1 MTRVLVTGASGY
13 LAMHVVKQ
21 LLDSG
26 EYVVRGTVRSLAN
39 EKKVQ
44 PLKSLCPENAKY
56 ELELA
61 EADLMKKESWIDAVK
76 DCTYVIHVASPFPA
90 ENPRDEME
98 VIGPAVEGTKNVLE
112 ACAKTKGGVK
122 RVVLTSSC
130 AAIYSG
136 RVGEDIVFNEEEWA
150 SEEKSVPYEK
160 SKRRAELAAWD
171 LVKGLP
177 DDEKF
182 ELCTIN
188 PGLILGP
195 VLHGSTCT
203 SMEFHRRFLQR
214 EMPMVPK
221 LSMPVTDVRDV
232 AGAHITAMT
241 SPKAP
246 GNRYVAITTC
256 IWLREMAIILDEEF
270 KPLGYNVPTTQA
282 PSIGL
287 KILSCFDV
295 SLKMLL
301 PSLGHEV
308 KFDNSKIK
316 DHLGYKPTEL
326 KSSIIDMAYNLID
339 AGFIKKTPQYE
350 AMKKQKSASGSQ

>member
-1 MTRVLVTGASGY
+1 MTRVLVTGASGF

-26 EYVVRGTVRSLAN
+26 EYIVRGTVRSLAN
-39 EKKVQ
+39 EQKVK
-44 PLKSLCPENAKY
+44 PLKMLSPENAKY
-56 ELELA
+56 PLELA
-61 EADLMKKESWIDAVK
+61 EADLTKKESWVDAVK

-90 ENPRDEME
+90 TNPRDEME

-130 AAIYSG
+130 ASIYSG
-136 RVGEDIVFNEEEWA
+136 RLA
-150 SEEKSVPYEK
+150 EEKVFTEEDWSNLDKCVPYEK
-160 SKRRAELAAWD
+160 SKHLAEKAAWE
-171 LVKGLP
+171 LVNNLP

-221 LSMPVTDVRDV
+221 MSMPMCDVRDV

-241 SPKAP
+241 SPKTP
-246 GNRYVAITTC
+246 GNRYISITGC
-256 IWLREMAIILDEEF
+256 MWADEMAKILDEEF
-270 KPLGYNVPTTQA
+270 RPLGYNVPTKIF
-282 PSIGL
+282 PSCGL
-287 KILSCFDV
+287 KILSWFDSTIKLMV
-295 SLKMLL
+295 
-301 PSLGHEV
+301 PSLDKEL
-308 KFDNSKIK
+308 KIDNSKIK
-316 DHLGYKPTEL
+316 AELGFQPTEL
-326 KSSIIDMAYNLID
+326 KITIIDMAYNLID
-339 AGFIKKTPQYE
+339 AGFIKKTDKYE
-350 AMKKQKSASGSQ
+350 EMKKQKNASES

>member
-1 MTRVLVTGASGY
+1 MTRVLVTGASGF

-26 EYVVRGTVRSLAN
+26 EYIVRGTVRSLAN
-39 EKKVQ
+39 EQKVK
-44 PLKSLCPENAKY
+44 PLKMLSPENAKY
-56 ELELA
+56 PLELA
-61 EADLMKKESWIDAVK
+61 EADLTKKESWVDAVK

-90 ENPRDEME
+90 TNPRDEME

-130 AAIYSG
+130 ASIYSG
-136 RVGEDIVFNEEEWA
+136 RLA
-150 SEEKSVPYEK
+150 EEKVFTEEDWSNLDKCVPYEK
-160 SKRRAELAAWD
+160 SKHLAEKAAWE
-171 LVKGLP
+171 LVNNLP

-221 LSMPVTDVRDV
+221 MSMPMCDVRDV

-241 SPKAP
+241 SPKTP
-246 GNRYVAITTC
+246 
-256 IWLREMAIILDEEF
+256 
-270 KPLGYNVPTTQA
+270 GYNVPTKIF
-282 PSIGL
+282 PSCGL
-287 KILSCFDV
+287 KILSWFDSTIKLMV
-295 SLKMLL
+295 
-301 PSLGHEV
+301 PSLDKEL
-308 KFDNSKIK
+308 KIDNSKIK
-316 DHLGYKPTEL
+316 AELGFQPTEL
-326 KSSIIDMAYNLID
+326 KITIIDMAYNLID
-339 AGFIKKTPQYE
+339 AGFIKKTDKYE
-350 AMKKQKSASGSQ
+350 EMKKQKNASES